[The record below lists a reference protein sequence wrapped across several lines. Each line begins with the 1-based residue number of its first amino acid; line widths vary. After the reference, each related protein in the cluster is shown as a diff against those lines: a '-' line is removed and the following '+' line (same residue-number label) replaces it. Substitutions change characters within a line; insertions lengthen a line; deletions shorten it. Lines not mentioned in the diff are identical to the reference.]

1 MRTVTARGE
10 GKLMMPLVKPA
21 SALVALATC
30 LAALAG
36 CSEGD
41 SGPTNTTAVAQRE
54 AGVLGVRIC
63 VTNKTNEVAKIEWLT
78 FDQSDP
84 LDKNILRVGKTACAA
99 GWQTSL
105 REDDVTVKVTWPDR
119 LAQVFTAWNQ
129 SLGEPQVRADAA
141 KQSAANACGIDNG
154 ENVGFSV
161 VCSDG
166 YSVNESRRYPAYDYH
181 DTTLERIADS
191 SDNKEFVMTLVK

>member
-1 MRTVTARGE
+1 MASGE
-10 GKLMMPLVKPA
+10 RKLMMPLVKRA
-21 SALVALATC
+21 SALVVVATF

-36 CSEGD
+36 CSAAG
-41 SGPTNTTAVAQRE
+41 SAPTNTATLVERD
-54 AGVLGVRIC
+54 AGVLGVRLC
-63 VTNKTNEVAKIEWLT
+63 VTNKTEEIAKIEWLT

-84 LDKNILRVGKTACAA
+84 LDKNILRVGQTTCAA
-99 GWQTSL
+99 GWQASL
-105 REDDVTVKVTWPDR
+105 LENDVTLKVTWPDR

-129 SLGEPQVRADAA
+129 FAGEPQVRADAA

-154 ENVGFSV
+154 EDVGFSV

-191 SDNKEFVMTLVK
+191 AEDKEFAMTLVK

>member
-1 MRTVTARGE
+1 
-10 GKLMMPLVKPA
+10 MMITLLKPA
-21 SALVALATC
+21 SALVVVATC

-36 CSEGD
+36 CSVG
-41 SGPTNTTAVAQRE
+41 GTAPTNTATVAQRE

-63 VTNKTNEVAKIEWLT
+63 VTNKTPEVAKIEWLT

-84 LDKNILRVGKTACAA
+84 LDKNILRAGHTTCAA
-99 GWQTSL
+99 GWQSSL

-154 ENVGFSV
+154 EELGFSV

-166 YSVNESRRYPAYDYH
+166 YSVNESRSYPAYDFH
-181 DTTLERIADS
+181 NTILQRVDDS
-191 SDNKEFVMTLVK
+191 AEDKEFVMTLEK

>member
-1 MRTVTARGE
+1 MARRE
-10 GKLMMPLVKPA
+10 RKLKLTLLKPA
-21 SALVALATC
+21 SALVVLATC

-36 CSEGD
+36 CSVAG
-41 SGPTNTTAVAQRE
+41 SAPTNTPTLVERD

-63 VTNKTNEVAKIEWLT
+63 VTNNTEEIAKIEWLT

-84 LDKNILRVGKTACAA
+84 LDKNILRIGQTTCAA

-141 KQSAANACGIDNG
+141 KQSAAEACGLGTDEG
-154 ENVGFSV
+154 LGFSV

-166 YSVNESRRYPAYDYH
+166 YSVNESRRYPAYNYH

-191 SDNKEFVMTLVK
+191 AENKEFVMTLVK

>member
-1 MRTVTARGE
+1 MITR
-10 GKLMMPLVKPA
+10 LLKPA
-21 SALVALATC
+21 STLVVLATC
-30 LAALAG
+30 LAALTG
-36 CSEGD
+36 CSVGG
-41 SGPTNTTAVAQRE
+41 SAPTNTTTVAQRD

-63 VTNKTNEVAKIEWLT
+63 VTNKTKEVAKIEWLT

-84 LDKNILRVGKTACAA
+84 LDKNILRTGQTTCAA

-154 ENVGFSV
+154 EDVGFSV

-166 YSVNESRRYPAYDYH
+166 YSVNDSRSYPAYDFH
-181 DTTLERIADS
+181 NTILQRVADS
-191 SDNKEFVMTLVK
+191 AEDKEFVMTLEK